1 MTRTANLSSCRD
13 VSVDSAAVRR
23 VRLMAGRSHRARKT
37 IATSRECADNGSHA
51 PDFESNLPQKL
62 PCGTVAGVE
71 VDARR
76 AFTARISKNH
86 GRCCNMLGIHTGFPF
101 RADRWPQAGGA
112 SKRGGGVDRFWA
124 RMRAR
129 DVDRGSHFA

>member
-51 PDFESNLPQKL
+51 PVFESNLPQKL
-62 PCGTVAGVE
+62 PCGTVAVFE
-71 VDARR
+71 VDPRR
-76 AFTARISKNH
+76 AFKARTSKNMECGEIFRVTILDFLSARTG
-86 GRCCNMLGIHTGFPF
+86 GRRLAELAIVVE
-101 RADRWPQAGGA
+101 A
-112 SKRGGGVDRFWA
+112 
-124 RMRAR
+124 
-129 DVDRGSHFA
+129 